1 LTDQPRDED
10 ARAFL
15 EAILASSDA
24 AIIGRTLDGTIVSW
38 NRAAELLYGY
48 SAAEAIGRRD
58 CASPVPG
65 LRETD
70 LGSLRFETVQLRK
83 DGAPVHVALS
93 ISPVRNCAGEVTG
106 TAVIASEIVARGIVD
121 SQRASEAKFQSLF
134 EDNPLP
140 MWVYDCKTLR
150 FLEVNDAAVAHY
162 GYSRDEFLGMCI
174 ADIRPAEDIPR
185 LERLLAGERP
195 RIRQSGVWRH
205 RLRDGNL
212 IPVEIV
218 SHRVDWN
225 GRRAALVVAQDI
237 SDRTRAEEALR
248 ESEER
253 FRTAFEHAPFGMC
266 LSARD
271 GRFLQVNA
279 AFSQMLGYSERE
291 LLNGAWQNLTHP
303 ADLERSKQALQ
314 QFMSRQAISVEFE
327 KRYVHKNGSDVWVR
341 LKISIVNDPRGDP
354 SHFITHV
361 DDITARRRAE
371 RALQESEEKYRSLIA
386 HIPDVVWVADAAGR
400 VVFVSPNSERL
411 IGLGADEVRQRG
423 TCALFELIHPDDMRK
438 AVGAFE
444 KLFYGDQTYDVEFR
458 VRAASGECVWVHD
471 RAVSTYERDGVRYAS
486 GLRSDISERRRTEAA
501 LRERDTAEDANRT
514 KSAFLANMSH
524 ELRTPLNAIIGYSQM
539 LREDAIGPGQPEV
552 LSDLEKIER
561 SGHILL
567 GIINDV
573 LDLSKIEAGRF
584 EIDLGN
590 VDVADV
596 LTDVCNAVEPLARH
610 QGNVVSR
617 HCPEDARLAF
627 ADLPKF
633 RQSLLNLVN
642 NACKFTLNGQVSA
655 AVSRLHG
662 ADRDWIEVRVS
673 DTGIGIRPEDLGKLF
688 QPFSQ
693 VDNSATRKYD
703 GTGLGLAISKK
714 FCQMMGGDIAVESE
728 PGKGS
733 CFSLRVPAANG
744 PENALRRTEPR

>member
-1 LTDQPRDED
+1 
-10 ARAFL
+10 
-15 EAILASSDA
+15 
-24 AIIGRTLDGTIVSW
+24 
-38 NRAAELLYGY
+38 
-48 SAAEAIGRRD
+48 
-58 CASPVPG
+58 
-65 LRETD
+65 
-70 LGSLRFETVQLRK
+70 
-83 DGAPVHVALS
+83 
-93 ISPVRNCAGEVTG
+93 
-106 TAVIASEIVARGIVD
+106 
-121 SQRASEAKFQSLF
+121 
-134 EDNPLP
+134 
-140 MWVYDCKTLR
+140 
-150 FLEVNDAAVAHY
+150 
-162 GYSRDEFLGMCI
+162 
-174 ADIRPAEDIPR
+174 
-185 LERLLAGERP
+185 
-195 RIRQSGVWRH
+195 
-205 RLRDGNL
+205 
-212 IPVEIV
+212 
-218 SHRVDWN
+218 
-225 GRRAALVVAQDI
+225 
-237 SDRTRAEEALR
+237 
-248 ESEER
+248 
-253 FRTAFEHAPFGMC
+253 
-266 LSARD
+266 
-271 GRFLQVNA
+271 
-279 AFSQMLGYSERE
+279 
-291 LLNGAWQNLTHP
+291 
-303 ADLERSKQALQ
+303 
-314 QFMSRQAISVEFE
+314 
-327 KRYVHKNGSDVWVR
+327 
-341 LKISIVNDPRGDP
+341 
-354 SHFITHV
+354 
-361 DDITARRRAE
+361 
-371 RALQESEEKYRSLIA
+371 
-386 HIPDVVWVADAAGR
+386 
-400 VVFVSPNSERL
+400 
-411 IGLGADEVRQRG
+411 
-423 TCALFELIHPDDMRK
+423 
-438 AVGAFE
+438 
-444 KLFYGDQTYDVEFR
+444 
-458 VRAASGECVWVHD
+458 
-471 RAVSTYERDGVRYAS
+471 
-486 GLRSDISERRRTEAA
+486 
-501 LRERDTAEDANRT
+501 
-514 KSAFLANMSH
+514 MSH